1 MLDSAPMAR
10 TAVAYITSEIAPF
23 AKTGGLA
30 DVSAALPAHLVRAGH
45 DVRVFAPL
53 YSAIDVDAYDFTPV
67 PGAADVPLKMGDR
80 TLAFSA
86 YRARLPGTE
95 VPVHFIHCPSLYDRA
110 GLYTS
115 DPDEPVRFGVLS
127 RAAIECC
134 QRMQWGPD
142 IFHCHDW
149 QTALVPLYL
158 KSLYAWDRLFRNART
173 VLTIHNLGYQ
183 GTFPAA
189 TVHELS
195 LDTAKAW
202 FPREELE
209 AGRVGFLRTGIV
221 SADWL
226 TTVSPT
232 YAKEIRTEAY
242 GMGLHELLQR
252 REATTTGILNGVDTD
267 LWNPRT
273 DPHLASR
280 YSAKSPWRKE
290 KNKEALLAD
299 TRLPYAKGVPV
310 IGMITR
316 LAGQKGIAL
325 LEEPLPDLVA
335 RHDLRLVVLGSGE
348 GRFERFFEDL
358 ARRFPAKVHF
368 HAGFNARLAHR
379 IEAGSDM
386 FLMPSLYEPCGLN
399 QMYSLIYGTIPIV
412 RKTGGLADTV
422 QLYDPADGT
431 GNGIVFEHPTPQGVR
446 WAVESALA
454 LHRQGE
460 HWKRMMENG
469 MAADFSWDAQGA
481 RYEEL
486 YERVKAPAQAGV

>member
-1 MLDSAPMAR
+1 MAR
-10 TAVAYITSEIAPF
+10 TSVAYITSEIAPF

-30 DVSAALPAHLVRAGH
+30 DVSAALPAQLARAGH
-45 DVRVFAPL
+45 DVRVFVPL
-53 YSAIDVDAYDFTPV
+53 YSSIDVDAYDFAPL
-67 PGAADVPLKMGDR
+67 PGATDVPVRMGER

-95 VPVHFIHCPSLYDRA
+95 VPVHFIHCPVLYDRA
-110 GLYTS
+110 GLYTT
-115 DPDEPVRFGVLS
+115 DPDEPLRFGLLC

-149 QTALVPLYL
+149 QAALVPVYL
-158 KSLYAWDRLFRNART
+158 KSLYAWDQLFRRSRS

-183 GTFPAA
+183 GIFPATA
-189 TVHELS
+189 VKELS
-195 LDTAKAW
+195 LDAVKAW
-202 FPREELE
+202 FHQDDLK
-209 AGRVGFLRTGIV
+209 AGRMGFLKTGILH
-221 SADWL
+221 ADWL

-232 YAKEIRTEAY
+232 YANEIRTETY
-242 GMGLHELLQR
+242 GMGLHELLQA
-252 REATTTGILNGVDTD
+252 REETTSGILNGVDTE

-280 YSAKSPWRKE
+280 FSVKSLWRKE
-290 KNKEALLAD
+290 KNKEALLAE
-299 TRLPYAKGVPV
+299 TRLQYAKGVPV

-325 LEEPLPDLVA
+325 LEEPLPDLLS
-335 RHDLRLVVLGSGE
+335 RHDLRLVVLASGE
-348 GRFERFFEDL
+348 GRWERFFEEL
-358 ARRFPAKVHF
+358 TRRFAGKVFF
-368 HAGFNARLAHR
+368 HAGFNAPLAHR

-399 QMYSLIYGTIPIV
+399 QMYSLIYGTVPIV

-422 QLYDPADGT
+422 QLYDPKDGT
-431 GNGIVFEHPTPQGVR
+431 GTGIVFEHPTPDGVR
-446 WAVESALA
+446 WAVEAAVSLY
-454 LHRQGE
+454 RQPE
-460 HWKRMMENG
+460 HWKRMVLNG
-469 MAADFSWDAQGA
+469 MAADFSWDAQGR

-486 YERVKAPAQAGV
+486 YERVRAPAHAGV